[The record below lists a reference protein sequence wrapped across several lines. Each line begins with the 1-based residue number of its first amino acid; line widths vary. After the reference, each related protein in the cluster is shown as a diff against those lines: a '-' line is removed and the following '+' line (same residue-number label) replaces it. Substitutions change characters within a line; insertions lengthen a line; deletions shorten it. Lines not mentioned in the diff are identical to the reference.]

1 MPYKY
6 KLTGSVSVQ
15 FKDPDNDDPEA
26 VETDIV
32 QASEFG
38 HEGGEIKV
46 DDEGN
51 TAGFMVMKV
60 FRTSFT
66 VSVTY
71 EVFNDRVDLSKAV
84 LEDTDSHFRVSLL
97 SDNIEVQVDYRA

>member
-1 MPYKY
+1 MPHKY

-38 HEGGEIKV
+38 HEDGDLKV

-51 TAGFMVMKV
+51 TSGFMVMKA
-60 FRTSFT
+60 FRISFI

-71 EVFNDRVDLSKAV
+71 EVFNGRVDLSKPV
-84 LEDTDSHFRVSLL
+84 LEDIDPHFRISLL
-97 SDNIEVQVDYRA
+97 RDSIEVQVDYLA